1 MLKGHLNTVS
11 KSKIGTLRRYDN
23 QTAHPLLS
31 LCQFPHFM
39 STYHVSELLS
49 IVSLNVKV
57 IMGAFNEERGVVEAF
72 SVIVKF
78 SRRFVESTAWWYLR
92 TSHHDGAVTIIS
104 PQLCHPARGNNT
116 LF

>member
-1 MLKGHLNTVS
+1 
-11 KSKIGTLRRYDN
+11 
-23 QTAHPLLS
+23 
-31 LCQFPHFM
+31 M
-39 STYHVSELLS
+39 STYHVWELLS

-78 SRRFVESTAWWYLR
+78 SQRFIESTAGWYLR